1 MVMATNG
8 VSMKQ
13 LVDYFVDGT
22 EVDFAE
28 LLMLGLIQPDGDG
41 YSLTIYGKSFLAQ

>member
-1 MVMATNG
+1 MK
-8 VSMKQ
+8 MKQ
-13 LVDYFVDGT
+13 LVKYFVDGT
-22 EVDFAE
+22 KVNFAQ

>member
-8 VSMKQ
+8 VSMKE

-22 EVDFAE
+22 EVDFE
-28 LLMLGLIQPDGDG
+28 QLLMLGLIETNDDG
-41 YSLTIYGKSFLAQ
+41 YSLTIYGKSFLL